1 MPIQQKHNQRYKK
14 GPKGTPGSPK
24 EAQMPPKGAKRS
36 PKEAQESPM
45 RSKGSPKG
53 PKWAPTGPQ
62 WTPKEGKKEP
72 QNRSFLTTVWSEMLV
87 FKVRKNT
94 QVSKKI
100 RILQHLEAPKRVPR
114 EPPVIPKDPLG
125 SQMGSQRVLRGVP
138 TWPNLN
144 RGLKITRC
152 VK

>member
-1 MPIQQKHNQRYKK
+1 MQIQQTKPQKIQKGSKRYPREPKRGPNATKRSQKEPKGGQREPHEVQREPKRAQMGAKMDPK
-14 GPKGTPGSPK
+14 GGKKGTPKSINFDDSM
-24 EAQMPPKGAKRS
+24 ERNACFQS
-36 PKEAQESPM
+36 
-45 RSKGSPKG
+45 
-53 PKWAPTGPQ
+53 
-62 WTPKEGKKEP
+62 
-72 QNRSFLTTVWSEMLV
+72 
-87 FKVRKNT
+87 T
-94 QVSKKI
+94 QKHTSVQKKI